1 MLNREQIKK
10 LIEKENLIEGYI
22 NLDKQITPNG
32 FDLTAAEISSL
43 SRKGSLDFS
52 NSERV
57 IPQGESVP
65 CEKKNPEDS
74 FGWWH
79 LPKGTYKVCTNETV
93 HMPVN
98 MTACAVS
105 RTSLLRMG
113 AFTQNGVWDAGFCG
127 RSEFLLVVANEAGI
141 DIKQNARLI
150 QLVFI
155 PIEETKAYNGIYQN
169 FGVNHGK

>member
-22 NLDKQITPNG
+22 HLDKQITPNG
-32 FDLTAAEISSL
+32 FDLTAAEIFSL
-43 SRKGSLDFS
+43 NRKGSLDFS

-57 IPQGESVP
+57 IPPGQVVT
-65 CEKKNPEDS
+65 CKKKNPDDP

-79 LPKGTYKVCTNETV
+79 LSPGTYKVRTNETV

-98 MTACAVS
+98 MIAWAFS

-113 AFTQNGVWDAGFCG
+113 AFAQNGVWDAGFCG

-155 PIEETKAYNGIYQN
+155 PIEATRAYNGIYQN
-169 FGVNHGK
+169 FGVEHGK